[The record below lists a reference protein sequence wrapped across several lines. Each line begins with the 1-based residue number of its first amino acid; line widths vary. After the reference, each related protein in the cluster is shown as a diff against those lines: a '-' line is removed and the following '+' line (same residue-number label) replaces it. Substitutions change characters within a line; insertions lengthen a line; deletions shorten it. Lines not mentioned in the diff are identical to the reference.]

1 MRVFD
6 GHNDVLALLHE
17 AEDGNESF
25 LEGGG
30 DGQLT
35 LPFAR
40 EGGMVGGL
48 FAMFPCSPFR
58 GVEDKHSVDYMGQV
72 DQPEALAGIRA
83 MVDRLAR
90 IESESRGA
98 VRIVRDAAQLSACLD
113 DGALARRAAY
123 GGRGGHRA

>member
-58 GVEDKHSVDYMGQV
+58 GVEDKHSVDYMGRV
-72 DQPEALAGIRA
+72 DQPEALIWSG
-83 MVDRLAR
+83 VCQV
-90 IESESRGA
+90 G
-98 VRIVRDAAQLSACLD
+98 VWGWLSAE
-113 DGALARRAAY
+113 AVVWLA
-123 GGRGGHRA
+123 GGRSRGGHERWVSVSSSESG

>member
-58 GVEDKHSVDYMGQV
+58 GVEDKHSVDYMGRV
-72 DQPEALAGIRA
+72 DQPEALSAPWSIGWLGSRA
-83 MVDRLAR
+83 
-90 IESESRGA
+90 SRVELCGLCA
-98 VRIVRDAAQLSACLD
+98 T
-113 DGALARRAAY
+113 RRS
-123 GGRGGHRA
+123 